1 MSLTIS
7 TQTHHGVR
15 IVLELAESR
24 HQGAVSVGTI
34 SERQGIS
41 VKYLEQLIRKLKQ
54 GGFVTSTRGPKGGHQ
69 LAKKPED
76 ITVGQIVRLFEGK
89 TDLVKC
95 INSPHECE
103 RTRTCPVRQVWIE
116 AALGLNAKFDSTT
129 IADLLRN

>member
-15 IVLELAESR
+15 IVLELAGSR
-24 HQGAVSVGTI
+24 NQGAVSVGEI

-54 GGFVTSTRGPKGGHQ
+54 GGFITSTRGPKGGHQ
-69 LAKKPED
+69 LAKPPAE
-76 ITVGQIVRLFEGK
+76 ITVGQIVRLFEGQ

-95 INSPHECE
+95 ITSPQDCE
-103 RTRTCPVRQVWIE
+103 RAETCPVRKVWKE
-116 AALGLNAKFDSTT
+116 ASQSLNAKFDSTT
-129 IADLLRN
+129 IAELLKH